1 MYNTT
6 KPALVTGGCGFVGRH
21 LARRLLAEGYDLW
34 LVDDC
39 STGIQPDEWLPGVF
53 DRREVAPGVVEY
65 TGDHRVVFV
74 HGDARDFFAGR
85 VGLGA
90 LVEPEFGDVFHFAAV
105 VGGRAT
111 IDGNPMAVAID
122 LALDALCFNWAVRTQ
137 PDRLLYA
144 SSSAAYP
151 VDLQGEDGAVAL
163 KESDIEFGGRL
174 GQPDMTY
181 GWSKLT
187 GEYLGRIAHEHYGLH
202 VASVRPFS
210 GYGEEQDL
218 TYPVPSIALRA
229 ARGDNP
235 ITVWGTG
242 LQGRDFVHI
251 DDCVE
256 AMLRI
261 LDRVADG
268 SGVNIGSGTLTNFR
282 EVAGLF
288 MRLAGYEA
296 TVSAVEG
303 KPVGVHSRYA
313 DIAVDDLPV
322 GLAAGDLDRGG
333 LLAGAQGR
341 AHPPRRWSHG
351 LNMATAVPGQ
361 ELGNLVDRAQHA
373 GSRSIPPGR
382 SWSGR

>member
-1 MYNTT
+1 MDTTT

-21 LARRLLAEGYDLW
+21 LTRRLLADGHDLW

-39 STGIQPDEWLPGVF
+39 STGQHPDTWLPGELE
-53 DRREVAPGVVEY
+53 RRELAPGVIEY

-74 HGDARDFFAGR
+74 LGDARDFFSGR
-85 VGLGA
+85 LPLGGLT
-90 LVEPEFGDVFHFAAV
+90 EPAFGDVFHFAAV
-105 VGGRAT
+105 IGGRAT

-122 LALDALCFNWAVRTQ
+122 LALDALCFNWAVRVQ

-151 VDLQGEDGAVAL
+151 VDLQGDGGAVAL
-163 KESDIEFGGRL
+163 KETDIQFGGRL

-187 GEYLGRIAHEHYGLH
+187 GEYLARIAHEHYGLH
-202 VASVRPFS
+202 TACVRPFS

-235 ITVWGTG
+235 ITVWGSG

-261 LDRVADG
+261 LARVSDG
-268 SGVNIGSGTLTNFR
+268 SGVNIGSGALTNFR

-288 MRLAGYEA
+288 VRLAGYEA
-296 TVSAVEG
+296 EVSPMED

-313 DIAVDDLPV
+313 NIDHMVALLDWRPEISLEEGFGRVLGVARTRV
-322 GLAAGDLDRGG
+322 ANGDTG
-333 LLAGAQGR
+333 
-341 AHPPRRWSHG
+341 
-351 LNMATAVPGQ
+351 
-361 ELGNLVDRAQHA
+361 
-373 GSRSIPPGR
+373 
-382 SWSGR
+382 

>member
-1 MYNTT
+1 MFNTA

-21 LARRLLAEGYDLW
+21 MTRRLLKEGYSVW

-39 STGIQPDEWLPGVF
+39 STGIHPDKWLPLKGQ
-53 DRREVAPGVVEY
+53 RREHGPGVIEY
-65 TGDHRVVFV
+65 SAGTQRVVFV

-85 VGLGA
+85 LDLRGLS
-90 LVEPEFGDVFHFAAV
+90 EPAFGDVFHYAAV

-122 LALDALCFNWAVRTQ
+122 LALDALCLNWAVKKK

-151 VDLQGEDGAVAL
+151 VDLQGEGGAVAL
-163 KESDIEFGGRL
+163 KESDIQFGGRL

-187 GEYLGRIAHEHYGLH
+187 GEYLARIAHQHYGLH
-202 VASVRPFS
+202 TACVRPFS

-229 ARGDNP
+229 AKRENP
-235 ITVWGTG
+235 LTVWGSG

-251 DDCVE
+251 DDCIE
-256 AMLRI
+256 AMLYI
-261 LDRVADG
+261 LDRVKDG
-268 SGVNIGSGTLTNFR
+268 SAVNIGSGKLTNFR
-282 EVAGLF
+282 QVAALF
-288 MRLAGYEA
+288 AKIEGYEA
-296 TVSAVEG
+296 QIKPLED

-313 DIAVDDLPV
+313 NIEYMKKTLDWVPSISIEEGFSRVLKVAHERK
-322 GLAAGDLDRGG
+322 AAGK
-333 LLAGAQGR
+333 
-341 AHPPRRWSHG
+341 
-351 LNMATAVPGQ
+351 
-361 ELGNLVDRAQHA
+361 
-373 GSRSIPPGR
+373 
-382 SWSGR
+382 